1 MTISQKKWLLAALV
15 LLVAAGGWFF
25 FRRPAEPEYA
35 GKSLSYWFREYCG
48 SGQRMTWNPGS
59 LLHEET
65 GAALR
70 QMGTNAVPYLLEKA
84 FDTRPSSGVRKGLY
98 RLLNR
103 LPRSWGLPIFVDP
116 AIMSSEA
123 AEALKEIK
131 PPANQLLPF
140 LERHLGS
147 TDFWERRQA
156 LYILGSTG
164 EGAEQAVHWLC
175 AALKSPDVWERRLAV
190 QSLGWIGPNARAAVP
205 ALIEVLKAPPNTNQP
220 PVRLGPRAA
229 RRASGRWLWI
239 ATNQPPVRLGP
250 LAAVALGEIG
260 SAAAPA
266 LPLVQ
271 GLFEQETNWNLRC
284 SLAVAL
290 CHIDGDQT
298 NALAFLT
305 NGLATHEPASERWIA
320 ACELGNVGPDAK
332 AAVPLLLA
340 ALDGTNDMLF
350 SQVPGVLMNM
360 GVPTETFL
368 PRMKIRLRSENETSR
383 LNAAVRVLELD
394 AADDAALVVLMDQIK
409 RWALFRDFA
418 IETLGRTGPPAAEA
432 IPVLREVVKHGSNQE
447 REAARQALRRIEP
460 KAGEKH

>member
-1 MTISQKKWLLAALV
+1 MTWAVGRGQIPGVTISQKKWLLAAFV
-15 LLVAAGGWFF
+15 FLVAVGGWFC

-35 GKSLSYWFREYCG
+35 GKPVSYWFKEYCG

-84 FDTRPSSGVRKGLY
+84 FDTKPSSGVLKGLY
-98 RLLNR
+98 RLLNG
-103 LPRSWGLPIFVDP
+103 LPRSWGLPTFVDP
-116 AIMSSEA
+116 EVMSSEG

-131 PPANQLLPF
+131 PPANQLLPV
-140 LERHLGS
+140 LERHLKS
-147 TDFWERRQA
+147 TDRMNRRQA

-164 EGAEQAVHWLC
+164 DGAEQAVPCLC
-175 AALKSPDVWERRLAV
+175 AALKSLDVWEHALAV
-190 QSLGWIGPNARAAVP
+190 QSLGWIGPKARAAVP
-205 ALIEVLKAPPNTNQP
+205 TLIEMLKAPPNTNQP
-220 PVRLGPRAA
+220 LVHLPRQAA
-229 RRASGRWLWI
+229 F
-239 ATNQPPVRLGP
+239 
-250 LAAVALGEIG
+250 ALGKIG

-266 LPLVQ
+266 LSLVQ
-271 GLFEQETNWNLRC
+271 ELFEQETNWNLRC

-290 CHIDGDQT
+290 CHIDGGQT

-350 SQVPGVLMNM
+350 SQVPGVLMKM
-360 GVPTETFL
+360 GIPTGTFL

-383 LNAAVRVLELD
+383 VNAAARVLELD
-394 AADDAALVVLMDQIK
+394 AADPAALVVLMDQIK